1 MRLTQFLKH
10 SEISYLTFIWV
21 IRFFKLAFISVS
33 VCQEN
38 YLLKARK
45 YYLQPGK
52 QYLLKVSNAIET
64 LEKFVKYLQS

>member
-38 YLLKARK
+38 YLLKGRE